1 MKIAFGMIVFEGDY
15 VLKECLD
22 QVYPYAEQIL
32 ISEGPVEYWQR
43 EGRTTSLD
51 NTNKILDEFPDPL
64 NKIKIIHGQFTEKDD
79 QCKSYMQYIN
89 DDIDYIWNLDSDEV
103 YKSEDIEKIIEVLK
117 LENPTSV
124 GVRSCTF
131 YGGFDKVLTGF
142 ELKKDNFLRIFK
154 FTKGATWLTHRPPTI
169 SYPNNSNIIQ
179 KHINSDE
186 LYENTG
192 VQMYHYSYVFPD
204 QVYKKV
210 NYYKDSVSK
219 NNCIDNYFNQI
230 YMPWVNGDEKEKQM
244 IEDFYIGVHEFKPH
258 VRGEC
263 FTTDFNGKHPE
274 SIEKNLIGLKNKI
287 KTQLKNYQ

>member
-131 YGGFDKVLTGF
+131 MVG
-142 ELKKDNFLRIFK
+142 
-154 FTKGATWLTHRPPTI
+154 
-169 SYPNNSNIIQ
+169 
-179 KHINSDE
+179 
-186 LYENTG
+186 
-192 VQMYHYSYVFPD
+192 
-204 QVYKKV
+204 
-210 NYYKDSVSK
+210 
-219 NNCIDNYFNQI
+219 
-230 YMPWVNGDEKEKQM
+230 
-244 IEDFYIGVHEFKPH
+244 
-258 VRGEC
+258 
-263 FTTDFNGKHPE
+263 
-274 SIEKNLIGLKNKI
+274 SIKS
-287 KTQLKNYQ
+287 